1 MGLNSKCRVQ
11 PYIYALKMSNKHCD
25 FPNYLSSG

>member
-11 PYIYALKMSNKHCD
+11 PYIYALEKSNKPLIFLID
-25 FPNYLSSG
+25 IFA